1 MPLPAYMD
9 IPDIP
14 GSCRVEGRESN
25 IEVLGFNHE
34 VYMPTDR
41 KDGSATGTRVHNNMV
56 VVKNFDK
63 SSPLLYQ
70 HLCNGKIIPSAT
82 LRWFQINE
90 QGIEEEYYQHR
101 LENARI
107 TSIRPYM
114 PDVDNP
120 ANEQYK
126 HMEEIS
132 FRYEKMTWAFLDG
145 NVEFTDSWFEGR

>member
-1 MPLPAYMD
+1 MPLPAYMN

-14 GSCRVEGRESN
+14 GSCRVEGRENN

-41 KDGSATGTRVHNNMV
+41 KDGSATGTRVHKELV
-56 VVKNFDK
+56 LVKNFDK

-70 HLCNGKIIPSAT
+70 YLCNGKVIPSAT

-90 QGIEEEYYQHR
+90 MGIEEEYYNHV
-101 LENARI
+101 LENSRV

-126 HMEEIS
+126 HMEEVA
-132 FRYEKMTWAFLDG
+132 FRYERLTWRFLDG
-145 NVEFTDSWFEGR
+145 NVEYTDSWFEGR